1 MPNNFK
7 AIVGYDFEFRVN
19 PMPAFNLDGVFYCK
33 VMEMVPYKKPVYS
46 WTGGPEKGVIT
57 LDTIVEWTLE
67 AKDKGTEL
75 HLIQSGFKE
84 ENVSIFSAMFNGW
97 DTNVKKIITLLS
109 QSK

>member
-1 MPNNFK
+1 M
-7 AIVGYDFEFRVN
+7 GYDFEFRVN

-33 VMEMVPYKKPVYS
+33 VMEMVPYKKLVYS